1 MHSQSS
7 LGRLSRRDFLR
18 ATAGMAG
25 MAALAAC
32 AAPGVAPATGDSAA
46 APASEAV
53 EVTFMGWGATEED
66 EGVKSAI
73 KQFESEQDAVKVTW
87 LHTPEQYLDKLVTN
101 IAAGTPPDTAFVG
114 AEAYGTFVNQGLLM
128 DITDN
133 VKSDSLLGAADYF
146 IQPQEEQR
154 CAKDGKWYGIG
165 SCWVAPHIY
174 YNADIFA
181 EEGIEPPSNDPDQAW
196 TWDKFLEVAMALTK
210 DANGKHPTDADF
222 DPENIERWGV
232 DWPTWWFPLYAAILN
247 NGGDWLDENGHLII
261 DQPAATEAIQNIADL
276 VLKHHVKPDSAA
288 MQALGMSNSQM
299 LENGRLAMAID
310 GSWALSWM
318 YKIKPKLGTAVLPR
332 MGGDQP
338 ATGMT
343 AHLHSAFASTKHP
356 SESWEWVRFLSTP
369 FYQTQFCKIGLW
381 LPSQTALMTEEG
393 LATWITEGVHPEGY
407 VDIATKY
414 AKNYGH
420 SLYQPAGWPE
430 ATQVLQPGWDKIWIG
445 DATAEQAMTELV
457 PAANKIFD
465 EQAG

>member
-1 MHSQSS
+1 M
-7 LGRLSRRDFLR
+7 R

-25 MAALAAC
+25 VAALAAC
-32 AAPGVAPATGDSAA
+32 AAPGAAPASGGSAA
-46 APASEAV
+46 APAGEAA
-53 EVTFMGWGATEED
+53 EVTFMGWGGTEED

-73 KQFESEQDAVKVTW
+73 KQFESEQDQVKVTW

-114 AEAYGTFVNQGLLM
+114 ADAYGTFVKQGLLM
-128 DITDN
+128 DITD
-133 VKSDSLLGAADYF
+133 KIQSDSLLGAEGYF

-181 EEGIEPPSNDPDQAW
+181 EAGIEPPSNDPDLAW
-196 TWDKFLEVAMALTK
+196 TWDQFLEVATALTV
-210 DANGKHPTDADF
+210 DANGKHPNEADF

-232 DWPTWWFPLYAAILN
+232 DWPIATLHLHSAILG

-261 DQPAATEAIQNIADL
+261 DQPAATEALQNIADL
-276 VLKHHVKPDSAA
+276 TLKHHVKPASAA

-299 LENGRLAMAID
+299 LDNGRLAMAID
-310 GSWALSWM
+310 GSWALAWIH
-318 YKIKPKLGTAVLPR
+318 KINPTLGTAALPR
-332 MGGDQP
+332 MSADHT
-338 ATGMT
+338 ATAMT
-343 AHLHSAFASTKHP
+343 AHLHSAFVSTAHP
-356 SESWEWVRFLSTP
+356 EAAWEWVRFLSTP

-393 LATWITEGVHPEGY
+393 LQSWLTEGVHPEGF
-407 VDIATKY
+407 VDIPTKFV
-414 AKNYGH
+414 KNYGQ
-420 SLYQPAGWPE
+420 SIYQPAGWPE
-430 ATQVLQPGWDKIWIG
+430 AIQLLNPGFDKIWLG
-445 DATAEQAMTELV
+445 DATAEQAMSEVV
-457 PAANKIFD
+457 PAANAIFD